1 MLTNEYLRDNTT
13 ANCVEF
19 MRLAAMS
26 FESRLNNII
35 KANTYLNE
43 NKPFK
48 LGQVVMVK
56 DYFRENGEIVYVWKP
71 GIVISH
77 GIPDGH
83 DDYYRIYFDVKK
95 SFKAVRD
102 EADIRVLTEEEEIPE
117 DLKEYT
123 FRWAVGNFM
132 GIVRTIQTFKSINEI
147 LDEDS
152 ILTIVE
158 ATSRPIECL
167 EGDYES

>member
-1 MLTNEYLRDNTT
+1 MLTNEYLRHNTT
-13 ANCVEF
+13 ANCVEY
-19 MRLAAMS
+19 MRLAAMN
-26 FESRLNNII
+26 FELRLNSII

-56 DYFRENGEIVYVWKP
+56 DYTYNGGDLVYSWKP
-71 GIVISH
+71 GIIISH

-83 DDYYRIYFDVKK
+83 GDYYRVYFSEKH
-95 SFKAVRD
+95 SFSAVSKD
-102 EADIRVLTEEEEIPE
+102 DDIRLLTEEEPIPE
-117 DLKEYT
+117 DFKEYT
-123 FRWAVGNFM
+123 FQYSVGDFM
-132 GIVRTIQTFKSINEI
+132 GVVRTIQTFKSVNDV

-152 ILTIVE
+152 ILTIAE
-158 ATSRPIECL
+158 TTSRPIARL